1 MRTLYSLTRI
11 RVGLIAVVISSLTAC
26 IEIVEEE
33 EGEGALDVQIHW
45 LPVTEFSDGS
55 AITSIDHYQ
64 IHYGPETDQ
73 LNQVAISRTPNITSY
88 IIKDL
93 EVGGYYFA
101 MVAVAENGEQSEI
114 SQPSFFQV
122 SE

>member
-1 MRTLYSLTRI
+1 MRALYSLTRI
-11 RVGLIAVVISSLTAC
+11 RIGLIAVVISSLTAC

-33 EGEGALDVQIHW
+33 EGALDVQIHW

-64 IHYGPETDQ
+64 IHYGQETDQ
-73 LNQVAISRTPNITSY
+73 LDQVAISRTPNITSY

-93 EVGGYYFA
+93 EAGGYYFA

>member
-1 MRTLYSLTRI
+1 MRTLSSLTRI
-11 RVGLIAVVISSLTAC
+11 RIGLIAVVISSLTAC

-64 IHYGPETDQ
+64 IHYGQETDQ
-73 LNQVAISRTPNITSY
+73 LDQVAISRTPNITSY

-93 EVGGYYFA
+93 EAGEYYFA